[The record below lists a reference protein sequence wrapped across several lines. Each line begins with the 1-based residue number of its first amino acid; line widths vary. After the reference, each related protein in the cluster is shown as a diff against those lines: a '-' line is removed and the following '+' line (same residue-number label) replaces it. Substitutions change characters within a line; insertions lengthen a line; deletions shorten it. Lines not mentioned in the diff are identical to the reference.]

1 MRPGCWLVL
10 LIALL
15 SSSPSRG
22 ELIYAATG
30 NEQGWQLFWFDS
42 EAPGTPLG
50 SLPLFG
56 DFDDYIQFRIEFD
69 PWTHELYAFGYP
81 NCQITCPPSPI
92 DPARID
98 LATGEMTLL
107 NWPEFPSGWL
117 SLHDIRIDPQTREV
131 RAIGY
136 QGRNYRYSLNSLEL
150 HEDVDLNTPGWY
162 VALAHTPAGGEHGG
176 ETLAIR
182 HQTSVGPAGLLA
194 RIGGVG
200 GDPSASSGQV
210 TLLGEILGPYFVSGF
225 DIAVNGSAYL
235 LGAVGP
241 YGPQHLFGLDLATLE
256 TQDFGLIVPPSGS
269 DYIMGIAA
277 APPGFGQS
285 VVEVP
290 ALSKLGLVVLTIL
303 LAGVAL
309 RRWKVG

>member
-1 MRPGCWLVL
+1 MRPRCWLVL

-15 SSSPSRG
+15 SPSPSHG
-22 ELIYAATG
+22 ELIYAANG

-92 DPARID
+92 DSARID
-98 LATGEMTLL
+98 LASGEMSLL
-107 NWPEFPSGWL
+107 NWPGFPSGWL
-117 SLHDIRIDPQTREV
+117 SLHDIRIDQQTRNV

-136 QGRNYRYSLNSLEL
+136 EGRNYSYSLNSLEL
-150 HEDVDLNTPGWY
+150 QEDENLDTPGWY
-162 VALAHTPAGGEHGG
+162 VAIAHTPPGGEHGG
-176 ETLAIR
+176 ETLAIW
-182 HQTSVGPAGLLA
+182 HQGSGSVAGQLA

-210 TLLGEILGPYFVSGF
+210 TMLGEILGPYFVSGF
-225 DIAVNGSAYL
+225 DVAGDGSAYL

-241 YGPQHLFGLDLATLE
+241 YGPQNLFGLDLESLE
-256 TQDFGLIVPPSGS
+256 TQDFGQIVPPSGS

-277 APPGFGQS
+277 APPGFGQG

-290 ALSKLGLVVLTIL
+290 ALSNLGLVALAIL
-303 LAGVAL
+303 LAGSAL
-309 RRWKVG
+309 SQRKMC